1 MPNGP
6 LGEVEGATTNEPKGM
21 TCTVDASAIDLIW
34 MFLQTLNVTHPM
46 TPKQIDISQLASGK
60 LT

>member
-21 TCTVDASAIDLIW
+21 TCTVDA
-34 MFLQTLNVTHPM
+34 M
-46 TPKQIDISQLASGK
+46 TPKQIDISQLPSGK